1 MLPKR
6 TRVKVC
12 GLCHAQDAEAAVR
25 AGADAVGVIMAESRR
40 EVSMEEAHGVMSVV
54 PPFVS
59 RVAVFVDAP
68 EEFVEDAA
76 RTLHLSYVQ
85 FHGDE
90 SPERCAAAPVPVIKM
105 FRVGPGF
112 DPAVMEPY
120 RGAVAAILLDTLVVG
135 VAGGSGRTF
144 AWSRVPPLPDW
155 APVIVAGGLN
165 AVNVGAA
172 VRALRPYAV
181 DVSSGVEERL
191 RNKDPERMHAFCLAV
206 RSADEEGM

>member
-12 GLCHAQDAEAAVR
+12 GLCHAQDALAAIR

-40 EVSMEEAHGVMSVV
+40 EVSMEEAQEVMAAV

-68 EEFVEDAA
+68 DDFVEEAV
-76 RTLHLSYVQ
+76 RTLNLSYVQ

-90 SPERCAAAPVPVIKM
+90 SPERCAAARVPVIKT
-105 FRVGPGF
+105 FRVGRDF
-112 DPAVMEPY
+112 DPAVMDPY
-120 RGAVAAILLDTLVVG
+120 RGSVAALLLDTLVDG

-144 AWSRVPPLPDW
+144 AWSHVPPLPDW
-155 APVIVAGGLN
+155 APVVVAGGLN

-172 VRALRPYAV
+172 VRTLRPYAV

-191 RNKDPERMHAFCLAV
+191 RNKDPERMRAFCLAV
-206 RSADEEGM
+206 RHADEEGT